1 MPDSP
6 QTRQTLLLRLRDPA
20 DAAAWSDFVS
30 DYGPMLYRFV
40 RSRGLQDADT
50 ADLVQD
56 VLRSVGGAIGRFEH
70 DGRDGGFRGW
80 LFKITRNKL
89 STHFQQ
95 KVRRGPTAND
105 TAQHELLKHAPSGE
119 ESELERSWELEYQRL
134 LAAKAFAIVEA
145 AVDVSTWQAFHRT
158 TVDGASAEEVA
169 KEIGMSRGAVYV
181 AKSRV
186 IARLREEIE
195 RLQAEEE
202 SP

>member
-1 MPDSP
+1 MQESP

-20 DAAAWSDFVS
+20 DAAAWTDFVS

-56 VLRSVGGAIGRFEH
+56 VLRSVGGAIGRFDH
-70 DGRDGGFRGW
+70 DGRAGGFRGW

-89 STHFQQ
+89 NTHFQRRI
-95 KVRRGPTAND
+95 KRGPTAND
-105 TAQHELLKHAPSGE
+105 TAQYELLNQAPSAA
-119 ESELERSWELEYQRL
+119 ESELERSWELEHQRQ
-134 LAAKAFAIVEA
+134 LAAKAFTTVEA
-145 AVDVSTWQAFHRT
+145 AVDRSTWEAFRLT
-158 TVDGASAEEVA
+158 AVEGVDADRAGEQL
-169 KEIGMSRGAVYV
+169 GMSRGAVYV

-202 SP
+202 E